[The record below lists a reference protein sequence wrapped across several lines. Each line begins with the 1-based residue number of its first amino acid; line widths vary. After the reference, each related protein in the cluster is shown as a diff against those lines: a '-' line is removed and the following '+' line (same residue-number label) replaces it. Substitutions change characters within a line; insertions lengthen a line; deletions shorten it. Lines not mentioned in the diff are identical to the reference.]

1 MEILP
6 LANIELHGRN
16 FSVTA
21 KIGGTTP
28 DAPYRGLTPSVVVL
42 EAPEFEEEMGCEYFS
57 ATPTE
62 LAGLGKM
69 ASEHCYQM
77 PVADYVPGTDK
88 LSWYGESTLL
98 WSLVSPEISSE
109 SVAFIA
115 TPSAVAYLEGK
126 HRHI

>member
-16 FSVTA
+16 FNVTA
-21 KIGGTTP
+21 KVGGKTP
-28 DAPYRGLTPSVVVL
+28 GAPPTGLKPSVVVL
-42 EAPEFEEEMGCEYFS
+42 DAPEFEEEMGYEYFS

-77 PVADYVPGTDK
+77 PVADYIAGTDK
-88 LSWYGESTLL
+88 LSWYGESPLL
-98 WSLVSPEISSE
+98 WSLVSPEISCE

>member
-16 FSVTA
+16 FNVTA
-21 KIGGTTP
+21 KVGGKTLG
-28 DAPYRGLTPSVVVL
+28 APSTDLKPSVVVL
-42 EAPEFEEEMGCEYFS
+42 EAPEFEDEMGCEYFS

-77 PVADYVPGTDK
+77 PVADYIPGTDK
-88 LSWYGESTLL
+88 LSWYGESTIL
-98 WSLVSPEISSE
+98 WSLVSPEISCE

-115 TPSAVAYLEGK
+115 TPSAVAYLGGK

>member
-6 LANIELHGRN
+6 LVNIELHGKN
-16 FSVTA
+16 FNVIA
-21 KIGGTTP
+21 RVGDKTP
-28 DAPYRGLTPSVVVL
+28 GAPATNLKPSVVVL
-42 EAPEFEEEMGCEYFS
+42 ETPEFEEEMGCQYFS

-62 LAGLGKM
+62 LAGLEKM
-69 ASEHCYQM
+69 ASEHSYQM
-77 PVADYVPGTDK
+77 PVADFVAGTDK

-98 WSLVSPEISSE
+98 WSLVSPEISCE

-115 TPSAVAYLEGK
+115 TQSAVAYLGGK